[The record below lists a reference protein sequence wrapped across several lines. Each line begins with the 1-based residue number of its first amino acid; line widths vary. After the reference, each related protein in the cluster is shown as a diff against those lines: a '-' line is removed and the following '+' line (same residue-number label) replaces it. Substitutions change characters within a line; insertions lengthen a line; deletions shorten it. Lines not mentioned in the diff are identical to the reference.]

1 MLHRSLAL
9 AALLSASA
17 ALSAQSAASFEMEAL
32 DSWSVAGNSVIVR
45 GDFHNAGKLDVVYV
59 GNGNNQEDLTMLTGN
74 GDGTFQSPQTVA
86 TPAAEAS
93 DLAVADI
100 NGDGN
105 LDLIAAVGDNIEV
118 FHGNGN
124 GTFQAGVTY
133 ATTAYAD
140 TVATGN
146 FFNDGR
152 TDVAVGDHDGNVEI
166 FKNVD
171 GALVLTTTVN
181 LVNDSSTNSIM
192 TIARAGNIS
201 GNGDT
206 GLGVLILGT
215 ATYSGPVYAIW
226 NNGNGTFTPDKLT
239 TYAAPLGLNVGNANG
254 SGIDS
259 ILVNYY
265 CDPSV
270 PLGTS
275 QDATCTGIDIYY
287 GQGGQKLIQ
296 RTVVTDQ
303 PDLAEG
309 PVWPADVNGDGII
322 DLVGSG
328 YHHQLD
334 ENAGLMVWLGNADGT
349 FQQTPEY
356 FYSDTDNTGT
366 LVPGDWARNGM
377 VGFMFTWGSGTEAY
391 VNASD
396 RPACGTYTISPSVT
410 VCQPVDQTYS
420 PSPVTV
426 DANSYDTTPVTA
438 MQEYIDGTLEYSKDV
453 KSFDTT
459 FPVNLGSHLFVT
471 KAWDADGTSF
481 VADRTITVFNGTP
494 YPTCAATPGTASI
507 CLPSG
512 TASSSPVHILAN
524 GGTDAIPTAAQ
535 LYIDGDLV
543 VNNQGYCFSN
553 GYCQGGTSYVDTN
566 QSLSSGSHNL
576 VFKLWD
582 TDGNVYQA
590 SKTVTVN

>member
-1 MLHRSLAL
+1 MLHRAFAL
-9 AALLSASA
+9 AALLGATASLS
-17 ALSAQSAASFEMEAL
+17 LSAQTPATFEMSAL
-32 DSWSVAGNSVIVR
+32 DSWSVSGNSIIVR

-59 GNGNNQEDLTMLTGN
+59 GNTSSQTVLTMLTGN
-74 GDGTFQSPQTVA
+74 GNGTFQNPVTVA
-86 TPAAEAS
+86 TPAGEPS
-93 DLAVADI
+93 DLTVADI

-105 LDLIAAVGDNIEV
+105 LDLIATLGDSIQV
-118 FHGNGN
+118 FYGNGN

-140 TVATGN
+140 TVTTGN

-152 TDVAVGDHDGNVEI
+152 TDVAVGDKDGNIEF

-171 GALVLTTTVN
+171 GTLVLTTTVD
-181 LVNDSSTNSIM
+181 LDYGSTVTFN
-192 TIARAGNIS
+192 TARAGNLL

-206 GLGVLILGT
+206 SLGVLVEGGSYAGT
-215 ATYSGPVYAIW
+215 VYAVW
-226 NNGNGTFTPDKLT
+226 NNGNGTFTPAKLT
-239 TYAAPLGLNVGNANG
+239 SYPSVLGLNVGNANG

-259 ILVNYY
+259 IIVNYY

-275 QDATCTGIDIYY
+275 QTATCTGIDIFY
-287 GQGGQKLIQ
+287 GQGDQKLDQ

-303 PDLAEG
+303 PDLAEY
-309 PVWPADVNGDGII
+309 PVWPVDVNGDGII
-322 DLVGSG
+322 DLVSAG
-328 YHHQLD
+328 YHTQLD
-334 ENAGLMVWLGNADGT
+334 GNAGLMVWLGNADGS
-349 FQQTPEY
+349 FQQTPDY
-356 FYSDTDNTGT
+356 FFSDTDNAGPI
-366 LVPGDWARNGM
+366 VPGDWNRDGM
-377 VGFMFTWGSGTEAY
+377 AGFIYTWGSGTE
-391 VNASD
+391 VFINGDD
-396 RPACGTYTISPSVT
+396 RGACGTYTISPSVT

-426 DANSYDTTPVTA
+426 EANSYDTTPVTA

-453 KSFDTT
+453 TSFDTT
-459 FPVNLGSHLFVT
+459 FPVTDGTHLFVT
-471 KAWDADGTSF
+471 KGWDSSGRDF
-481 VADRTITVFNGTP
+481 VADRTITVYSGTP
-494 YPTCAATPGTASI
+494 YPACPATPGTANI

-512 TASSSPVHILAN
+512 AASSTPVHILAN

-543 VNNQGYCFSN
+543 VNNEGYCVSN
-553 GYCQGGTSYVDTN
+553 GYCQGGTSYVDTT
-566 QSLSSGSHNL
+566 QSLSSGTHDL

-582 TDGNVYQA
+582 TNGDVYQA